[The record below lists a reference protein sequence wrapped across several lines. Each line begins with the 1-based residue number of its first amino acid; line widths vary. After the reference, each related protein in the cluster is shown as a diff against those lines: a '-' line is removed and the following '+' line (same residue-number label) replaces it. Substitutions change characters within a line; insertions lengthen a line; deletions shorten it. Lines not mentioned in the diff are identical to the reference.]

1 MTEFTST
8 VTLTFEIN
16 NLEAFDKEEYIER
29 LKEQYIEL
37 YDLEIKDHEIS
48 NIEEVQPLKC
58 NPIESNQS
66 IMTQTK
72 VIGESVKRTE
82 RNFVKSYTDD
92 YAKAITENYR
102 QYHINT
108 LQGNLSGNYPEYARE
123 QLDAIENGT
132 ANLMWFKVYSGKRYY
147 KIVQQEFE
155 TWEKSKYYGQYRD
168 SSVHSFVDKETG
180 EVYKPAG
187 WAKPAKHV
195 RFDMRDVKQ
204 LRFLLNPR
212 NVDWAG
218 GYLYL
223 R

>member
-1 MTEFTST
+1 MTT
-8 VTLTFEIN
+8 VLTKKEI
-16 NLEAFDKEEYIER
+16 EMIKERIEDR
-29 LKEQYIEL
+29 VAGW
-37 YDLEIKDHEIS
+37 
-48 NIEEVQPLKC
+48 VQTYADT
-58 NPIESNQS
+58 I
-66 IMTQTK
+66 TK
-72 VIGESVKRTE
+72 
-82 RNFVKSYTDD
+82 
-92 YAKAITENYR
+92 NYR
-102 QYHINT
+102 DYHIRT
-108 LQGNLSGNYPEYARE
+108 LKGNLSGNYPEYARE

-132 ANLMWFKVYSGKRYY
+132 ANLMWFKVYSGKKYY

-155 TWEKSKYYGQYRD
+155 TWSGSKYFNQYRD
-168 SSVHSFVDKETG
+168 SSVHAFVDKETG

-204 LRFLLNPR
+204 LRFLLNPK